1 MTEGGVTLNLIQ
13 GLVILSL
20 NLKADRSG
28 YQVGEPFS
36 GDIAMKGQVILIAI
50 LVVLA
55 ALCMPMLLGIFGAVA
70 GIVFGVL
77 VALGALFLVG
87 FILTLVFSGV
97 GILAG
102 GVLGLVGVILLA
114 VAFPILAPVFLV
126 LLPIIILI
134 KLVS

>member
-1 MTEGGVTLNLIQ
+1 
-13 GLVILSL
+13 
-20 NLKADRSG
+20 
-28 YQVGEPFS
+28 
-36 GDIAMKGQVILIAI
+36 MKGQVILIAI

-70 GIVFGVL
+70 GIVFGIL

-114 VAFPILAPVFLV
+114 VAFPILAPLFLV